1 MNKLINQIAFLT
13 FGVLLFTYCSSD
25 TSINYSKVLS
35 ELEIKHQQEL
45 DKGES
50 MMQIESEYGNKMDSM
65 LNVVYK
71 DLLSKTE
78 ESQKEK
84 IRIKQR
90 EWIKERDSVF
100 QEIWRP
106 LNSMIEMNG
115 FAPQDERMFVY
126 SQEAKF
132 IRKRVNELINKLEEK

>member
-1 MNKLINQIAFLT
+1 MNKIINQITSLV
-13 FGVLLFTYCSSD
+13 FGILLFSACSSD
-25 TSINYSKVLS
+25 TSKNYSKVLS

-45 DKGES
+45 DKGEL

-71 DLLSKTE
+71 DLLSQTE
-78 ESQKEK
+78 ESQKER

-100 QEIWRP
+100 KEVWKP

-126 SQEAKF
+126 SKEAKF
-132 IRKRVNELINKLEEK
+132 IKERVIELINKLEE